1 MATTSPHY
9 GWPEPTSS
17 DYVKNGATAIAA
29 MGNAIDSTVYSIDVR
44 VTTAE
49 ASIVTINATI
59 NGLLDPFLLM
69 GA

>member
-17 DYVKNGATAIAA
+17 DYVKDGATAITA
-29 MGNAIDSTVYSIDVR
+29 MGDAIDSTVYAQSLI
-44 VTTAE
+44 
-49 ASIVTINATI
+49 INSLI
-59 NGLLDPFLLM
+59 SPFLLM

>member
-29 MGNAIDSTVYSIDVR
+29 MGDAIDTTVYSIDVR

-49 ASIVTINATI
+49 ATIVTLTANLQNLTI
-59 NGLLDPFLLM
+59 AQII
-69 GA
+69 GAY

>member
-17 DYVKNGATAIAA
+17 DYVKNGATAITA
-29 MGNAIDSTVYSIDVR
+29 MGNAIDSTTYSIDVR
-44 VTTAE
+44 VTAAE
-49 ASIVTINATI
+49 ATVAALIS
-59 NGLLDPFLLM
+59 PFLLM

>member
-29 MGNAIDSTVYSIDVR
+29 MGNAIDTTVYSIDVR
-44 VTTAE
+44 VTAE
-49 ASIVTINATI
+49 EAATVSLTASIQNLFISTLI
-59 NGLLDPFLLM
+59 
-69 GA
+69 GAI